1 MTDDG
6 ENEFVTD
13 DGEHECYKASSC
25 RYTVIHTLRTGS
37 MANRYDWVSLSAA
50 LRAGTG
56 AEERVAAG
64 LLAAGQVW
72 WWGSGQGGVVR

>member
-1 MTDDG
+1 
-6 ENEFVTD
+6 
-13 DGEHECYKASSC
+13 
-25 RYTVIHTLRTGS
+25 
-37 MANRYDWVSLSAA
+37 MANRDDWVSLSAA

-72 WWGSGQGGVVR
+72 WWGSGQGGDAGRVGVLAGWDS